1 VSRRPGVRRDRK
13 GPNSSTEK
21 PSKGCC
27 ILEGPLSVCERKR
40 KGVRERERGRRPCR
54 GAKQARWERGSSK
67 GGGLPE
73 GEHAPSSSH
82 RSSFLLADLPLSTLS
97 DLSSTALPLPAV
109 IPELSAPTSQYQPTC
124 FLFVCLGVGGCG
136 GGIVSRFF
144 WTICG
149 GSGWFLGCSAG
160 LLS

>member
-1 VSRRPGVRRDRK
+1 VSRRRGRRDRK

-27 ILEGPLSVCERKR
+27 ILEGPPLSVCERKR
-40 KGVRERERGRRPCR
+40 KGVRERERGRRPYR

-97 DLSSTALPLPAV
+97 DLSSTALPFPAV

-124 FLFVCLGVGGCG
+124 FFVWEWVGVG
-136 GGIVSRFF
+136 GGIVSRFI
-144 WTICG
+144 WTIWG